1 MKIDR
6 TEDGYVLTHGETTIN
21 MTFDQGE
28 DLAEWIITEQTD
40 RLIQEHGIP
49 QKCVGEIKISG
60 PSCDVCGA
68 YGVTCNGSEDYELPF
83 ERD

>member
-28 DLAEWIITEQTD
+28 DLANWIITEQLD
-40 RLIQEHGIP
+40 RLIQKHGVPAPLTQEQIEA
-49 QKCVGEIKISG
+49 EI
-60 PSCDVCGA
+60 
-68 YGVTCNGSEDYELPF
+68 E
-83 ERD
+83 